1 MLYPFYSRFMADV
14 PFHFSSSNSPSSST
28 TWSNDNALAEYRVEI
43 FMLDTKDPINA
54 TLALRPNHNVAAEAL
69 ELAAEKRMEAEL
81 LVFDDTFNQSTTRT
95 T

>member
-1 MLYPFYSRFMADV
+1 
-14 PFHFSSSNSPSSST
+14 
-28 TWSNDNALAEYRVEI
+28 
-43 FMLDTKDPINA
+43 MLDTKDPINA

-81 LVFDDTFNQSTTRT
+81 LVFDDTFNQPTTGT